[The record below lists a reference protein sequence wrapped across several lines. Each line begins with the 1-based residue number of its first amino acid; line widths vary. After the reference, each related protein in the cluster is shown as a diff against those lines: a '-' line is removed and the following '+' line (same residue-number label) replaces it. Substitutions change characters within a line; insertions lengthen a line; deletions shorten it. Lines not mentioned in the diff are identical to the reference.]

1 MKFKAGDTLSAIAK
15 QNGTTVSKIMA
26 ANPSIKNANS
36 IQAGASYKLPP
47 KINSG
52 ANKISSPNLNIRSS
66 SNNKSTSAVTKTDNQ
81 PLGSGK
87 TSFLKSE
94 LSKMGKDAKKAF
106 NETKRNFGI
115 KSSNDNNSS
124 KKPSWFDKIIKET
137 KRNFGPGKNTLA
149 TKGTSNITNSS
160 TYKKKVVPTKKKD
173 SMGEEKIKPSKNMG
187 IDSMMPSKKKKS
199 NSITYSSNGGKIKM
213 AKGYSA
219 GGRIFTG
226 R

>member
-137 KRNFGPGKNTLA
+137 KRNFGPGKNKLVTE
-149 TKGTSNITNSS
+149 GTSNITNSS
-160 TYKKKVVPTKKKD
+160 TFKDKKEDKKDYKSGSYKSGYSEMGSGVRNTKKLAVPEPKLRPD
-173 SMGEEKIKPSKNMG
+173 NL
-187 IDSMMPSKKKKS
+187 KKKK
-199 NSITYSSNGGKIKM
+199 KKLPKQM
-213 AKGYSA
+213 SA
-219 GGRIFTG
+219 
-226 R
+226 